1 MMKRTLISL
10 ALVAV
15 AFSTQAAEL
24 LNKTDVSRK
33 LQEIAKGA
41 NSPIQVLDVEQSPLP
56 EFYQAITDKGII
68 YVAKNGQHII
78 SGSIH
83 NFAPGMKDLTK
94 ERLLVE
100 REKEVKV
107 FEPDLITYRAP
118 NQKHEV
124 IVFYDTTCGYCHKL
138 HSEIKEYNDL
148 GITIHYAAFPRNG
161 LFDPRTAGAMTDGY
175 KALEDIWCTENKK
188 RTLAFEAVARGQSI
202 PRKTCANTIEEQFNF
217 GVKIGIQG
225 TPAIVSMR
233 GDMVVAGYA
242 PPAQLKAR
250 LEAAS
255 L

>member
-1 MMKRTLISL
+1 MKRTLIAL
-10 ALVAV
+10 AMVAT
-15 AFSTQAAEL
+15 AFTSQATEL

-33 LQEIAKGA
+33 LQEISQGA
-41 NSPIQVLDVEQSPLP
+41 PAAIKVIDIEDSPIP

-68 YVAKNGQHII
+68 YVAKNGKHII

-94 ERLLVE
+94 DRLLVE
-100 REKEVKV
+100 REKEVKA

-138 HSEIKEYNDL
+138 HSEIKQYNDL
-148 GITIHYAAFPRNG
+148 GITVHYAAFPRNG
-161 LFDPRTAGAMTDGY
+161 ISDPRNPAMKTDGY
-175 KALEDIWCTENKK
+175 NALQNIWCAENNK
-188 RTLAFEAVARGQSI
+188 RSLAFEAVANNQTI
-202 PRKTCANTIEEQFNF
+202 PRKTCENTIEDQFNF
-217 GVKIGIQG
+217 GVKVGIQG

-242 PPAQLKAR
+242 PPAALKAR
-250 LEAAS
+250 LESAG

>member
-1 MMKRTLISL
+1 MKRTVIALTL
-10 ALVAV
+10 ATVAL
-15 AFSTQAAEL
+15 STQAAEL

-33 LQEIAKGA
+33 LQEIANGA
-41 NSPIQVLDVEQSPLP
+41 KSPIRVLDIEESPIP

-68 YVAKNGQHII
+68 YVAKNGKHII

-100 REKEVKV
+100 REKEVKA

-138 HSEIKEYNDL
+138 HSEIKQYNDL

-161 LFDPRTAGAMTDGY
+161 LFDPRRAGEMTDNY
-175 KALEDIWCTENKK
+175 KSLEDIWCTENKN
-188 RTLAFEAVARGQSI
+188 RTFAFESVAKGQPI
-202 PRKTCANTIEEQFNF
+202 PRKSCQNSIEDQFNF

-242 PPAQLKAR
+242 PPEQLKAR
-250 LEAAS
+250 LESAG